1 MRLAITGHRPKRL
14 QGKEKEVQSWILN
27 KIDELNPDIC
37 ISGMAEGVDQIF
49 AYSTL
54 QKNKQ
59 LWCVYPYLK
68 KKNFYTIYLEEK
80 ADRILYTQKEYSKDC
95 YFIRDKY
102 IVDNCDILLAVWDG
116 KPNGGTYWT
125 IKYANSINKPI
136 KILRI

>member
-14 QGKEKEVQSWILN
+14 QGKEKEVESWILN

-49 AYSTL
+49 AYSAL
-54 QKNKQ
+54 QKNKK
-59 LWCVYPYLK
+59 LWCIYPYLK

-102 IVDNCDILLAVWDG
+102 LVDNCDILLAVWDG

-136 KILRI
+136 KFLRI